1 MRVVIADDSALIRH
15 GLTLI
20 LGEAGCTV
28 AAATANA
35 EDLLTA
41 VHELRPDAAVI
52 DVRMPPTH
60 TDEGL
65 RAARR
70 IRAHAPEVGLLML
83 SQYLRVG
90 QAAELIT
97 SGPDGLGYLL
107 KDRMTD
113 TGELVAALRRVAGGG
128 TALDPEVVAALLR
141 RRSATGPGLDTLTP
155 QERRVL
161 GLMAEGLGNSAIAA
175 TLVVAAGTV
184 DKHISSIFAKLG
196 LHPGDH
202 HHRRVRAVLT
212 LLDPGH

>member
-20 LGEAGCTV
+20 LGEAGYTV
-28 AAATANA
+28 AAATDNA
-35 EDLLTA
+35 DDLLAA
-41 VHELRPDAAVI
+41 VHELHPDAAVI

-70 IRAHAPEVGLLML
+70 IRAQTPTVGLLVL

-90 QAAELIT
+90 QAAELFAGGAT
-97 SGPDGLGYLL
+97 GLGYLL
-107 KDRMTD
+107 KDRVTD
-113 TGELVAALRRVAGGG
+113 TGELVNALRRVAGGG

-141 RRSATGPGLDTLTP
+141 RRCATGPDLDALTG

-161 GLMAEGLGNSAIAA
+161 GLMAEGLSNSAIAA
-175 TLVVAAGTV
+175 TLVVTAGTV
-184 DKHISSIFAKLG
+184 DKHISAIFAKLG

-202 HHRRVRAVLT
+202 HHRRVRAVLA
-212 LLDPGH
+212 LLNPSH

>member
-20 LGEAGCTV
+20 LAEAGCTV

-35 EDLLTA
+35 EDLLAA
-41 VHELRPDAAVI
+41 VQELRPDAAVI

-70 IRAHAPEVGLLML
+70 IRAHAPEVGLLVL

-90 QAAELIT
+90 QAAELFT
-97 SGPDGLGYLL
+97 GGANGLGYLL

-113 TGELVAALRRVAGGG
+113 TGELVAALRRVAAGG

-141 RRSATGPGLDTLTP
+141 RRCATGPGLDTLTP

-161 GLMAEGLGNSAIAA
+161 GLMAEGLGNSAIAT
-175 TLVVAAGTV
+175 TLVVTAGTV

-202 HHRRVRAVLT
+202 HHRRVRAVLA
-212 LLDPGH
+212 LLDSSR